1 MNAIHDEDMEIGGVS
16 GMTRHSWYAVLGT
29 LALIWAV
36 TLRALTQGSW
46 ELALLIVV
54 GLGLVLA
61 SGEHSQ
67 GRRR

>member
-1 MNAIHDEDMEIGGVS
+1 
-16 GMTRHSWYAVLGT
+16 MTRHTMYAVLGT